1 MSNSTTNTTEAG
13 DGSGDQ
19 PKLRPWDA
27 FRFRDYRFLWLAAF
41 ASTIAMWIRILGT
54 TQWIENE
61 TGTAAALGIVGIV
74 QLFVQIPSLLW
85 GGALSDK
92 VDRKRLIAVANAISL
107 VTLLSLGLMDTS
119 GTLRLWMVYLSI
131 AIMAAAQMMVNPAR
145 SALMPATV
153 PRSHIMLGVTTDT
166 ASQSVA
172 MIVGPLIFAWVASAY
187 GLTTVFF
194 VGAGVSLVAMTTPML
209 IRVAGR
215 AEGGSEGSTIT
226 RIREGFWFVVRH
238 PILPGLFLLDTG
250 NTVVSFYREILPALA
265 RGLFRSDAA
274 GTGLLG
280 AANSTGAVMGAVS
293 ILFFAGY
300 RAKGMLVLY
309 ATLVYAIALF
319 GFGTVNTLWMGMLM
333 IAILGG
339 ADAVTVAVRQTTIQ
353 LTTPDHMRGRAFS
366 FMILAAQTANNIG
379 TIWVGFWAAAIGPG
393 NTMVMGGV
401 IAVVATLVVWRVWR
415 PIREYRYP

>member
-1 MSNSTTNTTEAG
+1 MSNSTANTPDEPG
-13 DGSGDQ
+13 EQ
-19 PKLRPWDA
+19 RKLRPWDA
-27 FRFRDYRFLWLAAF
+27 FRYRDYRFLWLAAF
-41 ASTIAMWIRILGT
+41 ASTMAMWVRILAT
-54 TQWIENE
+54 TQWLQDE
-61 TGTAAALGIVGIV
+61 TGTAAALAIVGIV
-74 QLFVQIPSLLW
+74 QLIVQIPSLLY

-92 VDRKRLIAVANAISL
+92 IDRKRLISVANAVSL
-107 VTLLSLGLMDTS
+107 VMLLILGALDAS
-119 GTLRLWMVYLSI
+119 GALQIWTVYLAI
-131 AIMAAAQMMVNPAR
+131 AVMAGAQMMVNPAR

-166 ASQSVA
+166 ASQSIA
-172 MIVGPLIFAWVASAY
+172 MIVGPLIFAYVASSYDLAAA
-187 GLTTVFF
+187 FF
-194 VGAGVSLVAMTTPML
+194 VGASMSVVAMLAPLL
-209 IRVAGR
+209 IRAVGR
-215 AEGGSEGSTIT
+215 AEGGSEGSTVT

-250 NTVVSFYREILPALA
+250 NTVVSFYREILPSIAV
-265 RGLFRSDAA
+265 GLFRSNAA

-280 AANSTGAVMGAVS
+280 AANSAGAVLGAVS
-293 ILFFAGY
+293 ILFAGGY

-309 ATLVYAIALF
+309 ATLAYAIALF
-319 GFGTVNTLWMGMLM
+319 GFGLVNTLWMGMVM

-339 ADAVTVAVRQTTIQ
+339 TDAVTVAVRQTTIQ

-401 IAVVATLVVWRVWR
+401 IALIATLIVWRVWA